1 MAESKGFRWKY
12 GLFNKWSIKR
22 KVVSFVRVI
31 FTFTVVEITR
41 ITIYESNKNNI
52 KDNKRNGWRYSFGE
66 WQRGGTFD
74 KDWEWIAMVKK
85 RNKVDEGNVKEI
97 DIKWYKKLT
106 IKVVNWSVSQKNK
119 INRIDSLI
127 KHNG

>member
-22 KVVSFVRVI
+22 KVISFVRVI
-31 FTFTVVEITR
+31 LTFTVVEITR
-41 ITIYESNKNNI
+41 ITIYESNKNNL

-66 WQRGGTFD
+66 WQRGRTFD

-97 DIKWYKKLT
+97 DIKWDKKLT

-119 INRIDSLI
+119 INRIDNLD
-127 KHNG
+127 KYNG